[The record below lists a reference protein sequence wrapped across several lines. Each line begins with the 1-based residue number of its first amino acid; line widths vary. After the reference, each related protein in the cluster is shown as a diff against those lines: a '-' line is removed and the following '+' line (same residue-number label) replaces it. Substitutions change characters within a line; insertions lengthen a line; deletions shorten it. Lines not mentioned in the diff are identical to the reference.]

1 MNLRLLLDTNA
12 FIPLAPVRRSD
23 IEPKSASVAELA
35 QLASRL
41 EGHLLLHPESVRELE
56 HDRDQE
62 RREVRDFRI
71 RSLEQLPSP
80 PPISLVEDV
89 LGAATPGTNDWVDNH
104 LLAAV
109 TGNAVHYLITE
120 DDGIHRKA
128 RRLGIESE
136 RVLRISS
143 AVAFLRSLLNEP
155 ADPPPDVRVRFVHEL
170 DRADPLF
177 HSLRSDYPGFDGW
190 LDKAAREQR
199 QGWTIEPSGALAG
212 LCLWKDGDDEHG
224 LGGKVMKVST
234 FKVSELHQG
243 NRFGDL
249 LLKALFQHLHEH
261 SYDHVWLTVFPKHE
275 ELIALLEDF
284 GFAPLADRFTGL
296 GELVMAKSLI
306 PDPDQPVDAF
316 EFHRRYGPPALDLQ
330 LSPVFII
337 PIQPRYH
344 RILFPDYENLRN
356 PYRQAMLPL
365 PQQPFGNALRKAY
378 LSRSPIREL
387 PRGAT
392 ILFYRSED
400 VSGLTAAGVVE
411 STLRSDDPAE
421 IAQFT
426 NLRTVYSF
434 QQISELAADNC
445 IAIRFRQD
453 RVLPMALYLP
463 DLEAA
468 GVLSAAP
475 QTITRV
481 HGREAIQWLSQ
492 QIDESR

>member
-80 PPISLVEDV
+80 PPISRVEDV
-89 LGAATPGTNDWVDNH
+89 LGATTPGTNDWVDNH

-109 TGNAVHYLITE
+109 MVNAVHYLITE

-128 RRLGIESE
+128 RRLGIEPE

-143 AVAFLRSLLNEP
+143 AVTLLRSLLNEP
-155 ADPPPDVRVRFVHEL
+155 IDPPPDVRRRFVHEL
-170 DRADPLF
+170 DRDDPLF
-177 HSLRSDYPGFDGW
+177 YSLRKDYQGFDDW
-190 LDKAAREQR
+190 LDKSAREQR

-212 LCLWKDGDDEHG
+212 LCLWKDGDDEYG
-224 LGGKVMKVST
+224 LGGTVLKVST
-234 FKVSELHQG
+234 LKVSELYQG

-275 ELIALLEDF
+275 ELIALLEEF
-284 GFAPLADRFTGL
+284 GFAPIADQVTSL
-296 GELVMAKSLI
+296 GEHVMTKSLAPG
-306 PDPDQPVDAF
+306 PDRPGDAF

-330 LSPVFII
+330 LSPVFIV

-344 RILFPDYENLRN
+344 SALFPDYEIVRN
-356 PYRQAMLPL
+356 PYRQAMLPI
-365 PQQPFGNALRKAY
+365 PQRPFGNALRKAY
-378 LSRSPIREL
+378 LSRSQIREL

-392 ILFYRSED
+392 IFFYRSED
-400 VSGLTAAGVVE
+400 VRGITAVGVVE
-411 STLRSDDPAE
+411 STLHRTIPQRSRSSL
-421 IAQFT
+421 T
-426 NLRTVYSF
+426 SVR
-434 QQISELAADNC
+434 C
-445 IAIRFRQD
+445 IA
-453 RVLPMALYLP
+453 
-463 DLEAA
+463 
-468 GVLSAAP
+468 S
-475 QTITRV
+475 
-481 HGREAIQWLSQ
+481 
-492 QIDESR
+492 SRSPS